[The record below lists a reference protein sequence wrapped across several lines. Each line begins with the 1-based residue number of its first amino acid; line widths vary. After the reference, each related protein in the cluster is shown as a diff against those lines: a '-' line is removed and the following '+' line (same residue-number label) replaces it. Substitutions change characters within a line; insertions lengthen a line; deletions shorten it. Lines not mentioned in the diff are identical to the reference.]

1 MRTTIVLLAAAVL
14 VVAVLL
20 ACRARDDSAADSATS
35 DSAPP
40 DGSGADTGV
49 VANDTARAS
58 TSVPRGD
65 NSRVSKPEVRR
76 AGVPARDSTLPPEDS
91 IRAMRPHLP
100 QVTPGNRPR
109 TWRGFKLPEE
119 RPVRL
124 PVETLRRVEQVPDSV
139 MKGDSTKPP
148 KPAR

>member
-1 MRTTIVLLAAAVL
+1 MRTTIVLLVAAVL

-20 ACRARDDSAADSATS
+20 ACRARDDSAADGATS

-40 DGSGADTGV
+40 DGSEADTGV
-49 VANDTARAS
+49 VASDTAS
-58 TSVPRGD
+58 PSPPPRGD
-65 NSRVSKPEVRR
+65 NSRVSTPEVRR
-76 AGVPARDSTLPPEDS
+76 AEDPARDSTLPPEDS
-91 IRAMRPHLP
+91 IRAMRPRLP
-100 QVTPGNRPR
+100 QVTPGNRPG

>member
-40 DGSGADTGV
+40 DESAADTGV
-49 VANDTARAS
+49 VASDTPSPS

-65 NSRVSKPEVRR
+65 HSRASPPEVRR
-76 AGVPARDSTLPPEDS
+76 AGDPARDSTLPPEDS
-91 IRAMRPHLP
+91 IRAMRPHMP
-100 QVTPGNRPR
+100 QVTPEKRPR
-109 TWRGFKLPEE
+109 AWRGFKLPEE

-124 PVETLRRVEQVPDSV
+124 PVETLRRVEQVPDSE

-148 KPAR
+148 KPDR

>member
-1 MRTTIVLLAAAVL
+1 MRTTIVLLAAAAL

-20 ACRARDDSAADSATS
+20 ACRARDDSTADSTTG
-35 DSAPP
+35 DSTPP
-40 DGSGADTGV
+40 DGSTADTGV
-49 VANDTARAS
+49 VANDTASRS
-58 TSVPRGD
+58 TSARHGD
-65 NSRVSKPEVRR
+65 NSRASTPEVRR
-76 AGVPARDSTLPPEDS
+76 TGDPARDSTLPPEDS
-91 IRAMRPHLP
+91 IRAMRPRLP

-119 RPVRL
+119 RAVPL

-148 KPAR
+148 KPAP

>member
-1 MRTTIVLLAAAVL
+1 MRTTIILLAAAVL
-14 VVAVLL
+14 VVTVLL
-20 ACRARDDSAADSATS
+20 ACRARDDSAADSATG

-40 DGSGADTGV
+40 DGSAADTGV
-49 VANDTARAS
+49 VANDTASPS

-65 NSRVSKPEVRR
+65 NSRARTPDVRR
-76 AGVPARDSTLPPEDS
+76 AGDPARDSTLPPEDS
-91 IRAMRPHLP
+91 IRAMRPRMP
-100 QVTPGNRPR
+100 QVTPGRPR
-109 TWRGFKLPEE
+109 AWRGFKLPEE
-119 RPVRL
+119 RAVRL

>member
-1 MRTTIVLLAAAVL
+1 MRTTIVLLVAAVL

-40 DGSGADTGV
+40 EGSEADTGV
-49 VANDTARAS
+49 VANDTAS
-58 TSVPRGD
+58 PSPSLPRGD
-65 NSRVSKPEVRR
+65 NSRARTPEVRR
-76 AGVPARDSTLPPEDS
+76 AEEPARDSTLPPEDS
-91 IRAMRPHLP
+91 IRAMRPRLP
-100 QVTPGNRPR
+100 QVTPGNRPG

-124 PVETLRRVEQVPDSV
+124 PLETLRQVEQVPDSV

>member
-1 MRTTIVLLAAAVL
+1 MRTTIVLLVDAVL
-14 VVAVLL
+14 VGAVLL

-40 DGSGADTGV
+40 DGSAADTGV
-49 VANDTARAS
+49 VAIDTASPATPPHEASSRAS
-58 TSVPRGD
+58 T
-65 NSRVSKPEVRR
+65 PEVRR
-76 AGVPARDSTLPPEDS
+76 AETPARDSTLPPEDS
-91 IRAMRPHLP
+91 VRAMRPRLP

-119 RPVRL
+119 RSVRV

>member
-1 MRTTIVLLAAAVL
+1 MRTTIVVLMAAVL

-20 ACRARDDSAADSATS
+20 ACRARDDSAADSAAS

-40 DGSGADTGV
+40 DGSAADTGAV
-49 VANDTARAS
+49 GNDTASPS

-65 NSRVSKPEVRR
+65 NSRASTPEVRR
-76 AGVPARDSTLPPEDS
+76 AGDPARDSTLPPEDS
-91 IRAMRPHLP
+91 IRAMRPRMP
-100 QVTPGNRPR
+100 QVTPERPR
-109 TWRGFKLPEE
+109 AWRGFKLPEE

-124 PVETLRRVEQVPDSV
+124 PVDTLRRVEQVPDSV

-148 KPAR
+148 KPVR